1 MRLISRLLVAFA
13 MAISIG
19 GCSSLGGKS
28 TEEKTDQA
36 KAKVSWSFE
45 KEGIWLELA
54 AQTDLNFYANR
65 SHSLVLG
72 VWQVD
77 DEKVFVKLMGD
88 PNAISHALATGTLP
102 KAVLQL
108 DRYVIQPDTRT
119 LLKIDRVQD
128 AKYVGIVAG
137 YYVFDPARS
146 ARYYRIPLNIQ
157 STGLISKDYTAE
169 PAILALQMVL
179 GSQRIINAKSLTYD
193 ADKKVVLE
201 TVPLS
206 NEKLEVELSPEVLNQ
221 VAQESSA
228 VIKLG
233 Q

>member
-1 MRLISRLLVAFA
+1 MRFISRALVMFA
-13 MAISIG
+13 MAIAIG

-36 KAKVSWSFE
+36 KAKVNWSFE

-72 VWQVD
+72 VWQVE

-88 PNAISHALATGTLP
+88 PSSVSHALATGTLP

-119 LLKIDRVQD
+119 LLKIDRVQN
-128 AKYVGIVAG
+128 AKYVGLVAG
-137 YYVFDPARS
+137 YYVFEPARS

-169 PAILALQMVL
+169 PAILALKMVL
-179 GSQRIINAKSLTYD
+179 GSQRIINAQSLTYD

-233 Q
+233 R

>member
-1 MRLISRLLVAFA
+1 M
-13 MAISIG
+13 
-19 GCSSLGGKS
+19 
-28 TEEKTDQA
+28 
-36 KAKVSWSFE
+36 
-45 KEGIWLELA
+45 
-54 AQTDLNFYANR
+54 
-65 SHSLVLG
+65 
-72 VWQVD
+72 
-77 DEKVFVKLMGD
+77 
-88 PNAISHALATGTLP
+88 
-102 KAVLQL
+102 
-108 DRYVIQPDTRT
+108 
-119 LLKIDRVQD
+119 
-128 AKYVGIVAG
+128 
-137 YYVFDPARS
+137 
-146 ARYYRIPLNIQ
+146 NIQ